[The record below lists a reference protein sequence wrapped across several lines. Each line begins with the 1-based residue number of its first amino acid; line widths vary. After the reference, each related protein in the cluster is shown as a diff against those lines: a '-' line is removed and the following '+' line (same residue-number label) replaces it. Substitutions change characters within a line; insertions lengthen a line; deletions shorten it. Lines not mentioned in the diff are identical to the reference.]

1 VELLVSTREA
11 ARRLGIG
18 KTSLFHL
25 LKTEL
30 GSVRLGGR
38 TMIPVSELQRFA
50 AALPR
55 RLPGGKMEQGKDREL
70 RSTLEPDARIGS
82 RQAGDK
88 ANV

>member
-1 VELLVSTREA
+1 MELLVSTREA

-18 KTSLFHL
+18 KTSLFYL

-55 RLPGGKMEQGKDREL
+55 RLPSGKIEQRK
-70 RSTLEPDARIGS
+70 
-82 RQAGDK
+82 DK
-88 ANV
+88 ADRSFDP

>member
-55 RLPGGKMEQGKDREL
+55 RLPSSKMGQRK
-70 RSTLEPDARIGS
+70 
-82 RQAGDK
+82 DK
-88 ANV
+88 ADRSFDP